1 MLASVVAATPGLVA
15 TAETPLQESDPASFI
30 PALKGV
36 ARVGPVPG
44 GVIVDVDKS
53 ATLVIPFPGA
63 TQLTFDIAADGIFL
77 LTWFT
82 TNQQLRARVFG
93 PPWRYLSLAPGQPRT
108 LDLNLL
114 ATQDWFPAALPGI
127 RLQGTG
133 NVRITR
139 VRWRSLVGSAV
150 EAAKIHEASL
160 RFAPDAVGQTTINGL
175 LRPAWSQAGL
185 TFVPEVLGFAGVLLI
200 AIGWAAARIRRK
212 GWSASSAAAVAIVA
226 VAMTYDLYALMRLV
240 PAMHLRVELD
250 PERRIRDNY
259 YFSPEIGALA
269 SLARAQLGRSDKV
282 GVQGDVMDWFGP
294 QTLCF
299 NLAPRPCVVLEAN
312 RLAGVG
318 ISSVRRLG
326 VEALDA
332 VLMYNAPDKLVNG
345 FTPSAQ
351 VNRNVYLARRI
362 P

>member
-1 MLASVVAATPGLVA
+1 M
-15 TAETPLQESDPASFI
+15 
-30 PALKGV
+30 
-36 ARVGPVPG
+36 
-44 GVIVDVDKS
+44 
-53 ATLVIPFPGA
+53 
-63 TQLTFDIAADGIFL
+63 
-77 LTWFT
+77 
-82 TNQQLRARVFG
+82 
-93 PPWRYLSLAPGQPRT
+93 
-108 LDLNLL
+108 
-114 ATQDWFPAALPGI
+114 
-127 RLQGTG
+127 QGTG

>member
-1 MLASVVAATPGLVA
+1 MLASGIAVVPGLVA
-15 TAETPLQESDPASFI
+15 AAETPLQESDPASFI

-53 ATLVIPFPGA
+53 ATLVFPFPGA
-63 TQLTFDIAADGIFL
+63 TQLVFDIEADGIFL

-82 TNQQLRARVFG
+82 TDQQLKARVFG
-93 PPWRYLSLAPGQPRT
+93 PPWRYLPLAPGQSRT
-108 LDLNLL
+108 LDLGFL

-139 VRWRSLVGSAV
+139 VRRRSFVGGAV
-150 EAAKIHEASL
+150 DAAQIHEASL

-175 LRPAWSQAGL
+175 LRPAWGQAGP
-185 TFVPEVLGFAGVLLI
+185 TFVPEVLGFAGALLFVMV
-200 AIGWAAARIRRK
+200 WVAARIRRK
-212 GWSASSAAAVAIVA
+212 GWSAKSAAAVAIVA
-226 VAMTYDLYALMRLV
+226 TVIAYDLYALVRLV

-282 GVQGDVMDWFGP
+282 GVQGDVTDWFGP

-332 VLMYNAPDKLVNG
+332 VLMYNAPDKLMTG
-345 FTPSAQ
+345 FTPIAQ
-351 VNRNVYLARRI
+351 VNRNVYLARRT